1 MAPLGEHLVGYLS
14 MFLQLGVLTLLTVL
28 AVLVRLSLGRKPLDG
43 WTLGLGLYAGAIAVL
58 AASALV
64 KDAGLLPGLP
74 GATLAYAVLEDLGAL
89 AFIAAIRRRRGV
101 RPLTRVVMLAFAL
114 AVGATAVAS
123 LNSEFLDAYRV
134 HSACLAA
141 LLATAAAELLRTQ
154 VRGLGTRLL
163 TLALVLLAVD
173 YLHVPL
179 LTLAGVVFPS
189 NYLGLESYVTVVLD
203 VVLGVALVVYA
214 TDRAHVELE
223 RRNDALASAQR
234 ALHDAAFTDAL
245 CGVPNRAAFLER
257 LEDTPQRGCVA
268 MIDLDELKTIN
279 DRLGHSAGDLAL
291 TSVSR
296 CLRKRCGPGGIV
308 YRIGGDEFAG
318 IWSDVDAA
326 VVRLRLL
333 AIDGDLAVLAEDVGM
348 PVRITWGVAAFGG
361 PVAFADAL
369 IAADSELYADRESR
383 RG

>member
-28 AVLVRLSLGRKPLDG
+28 AVLVRVSLGRKPLDG
-43 WTLGLGLYAGAIAVL
+43 WTVGLALYACAIAVL
-58 AASALV
+58 SVSALV
-64 KDAGLLPGLP
+64 REAGLLPGLP
-74 GATLAYAVLEDLGAL
+74 GATMAYAALEDLGAV

-101 RPLTRVVMLAFAL
+101 RPVPTTVLVAVAL
-114 AVGATAVAS
+114 AVCATGAAS
-123 LNSEFLDAYRV
+123 LDAEFLDAYRV

-141 LLATAAAELLRTQ
+141 LLACAVAELLRAQ
-154 VRGLGTRLL
+154 ARGLGTRLL
-163 TLALVLLAVD
+163 TVALFLLALD

-179 LTLAGVVFPS
+179 LTLAGVRFPAT
-189 NYLGLESYVTVVLD
+189 YLGLESYITVVLD
-203 VVLGVALVVYA
+203 IALGVALVVHA

-223 RRNDALASAQR
+223 RRNDALAHAQR
-234 ALHDAAFTDAL
+234 ALHDAAYTDAL
-245 CGVPNRAAFLER
+245 CGIPNRAAFLER
-257 LEDTPQRGCVA
+257 LENTPDSGCVA

-279 DRLGHSAGDLAL
+279 DRMGHAAGDMALA
-291 TSVSR
+291 SVSR
-296 CLRKRCGPGGIV
+296 CLRERCGPAGIV

-318 IWSDVDAA
+318 IWSGVDAA
-326 VVRLRLL
+326 VVRLRLV

-361 PVAFADAL
+361 EIDFADAL
-369 IAADSELYADRESR
+369 IAADSDLYADRESR